1 MKFIKKYSD
10 KFSGDRKTLAVNF
23 ISLLAL
29 QGANYILP
37 FITYPYLFR
46 VVGSAKFGILAFAQ
60 ALSQYFILFTDYGFN
75 LSAPREISINR
86 DEPKKISEI
95 FSSIMLL
102 KLIMLSISMFAVTF
116 IVLFIS
122 KFRSNPLVYFF
133 SFGMVIGNLLFP
145 IWFFQGME
153 KMKYISFL
161 NILSK
166 TIFTCSIFL
175 FIKKEKDYLYVP
187 LINSLGYIVAGLI
200 SLRIV
205 FKEFGIRIIFPTA
218 KSIIFQIRNSFYF
231 FLSRLS
237 FSLYTVTNTFI
248 LGMFTTDEITG
259 YYAAADKIIKAVA
272 MLNQPIA
279 NALYPYMSRKKNI
292 PLFKKIFFFWTLLG
306 ISIAAFFILFGTQI
320 TSIVYGQ
327 GQIYIANLFKLYSLE
342 FCVVFPSIML
352 GLPLLAAL
360 GHAKYLNMSII
371 IGSLIHITGL
381 IVIIPFI
388 NAYLIVTLVIIT
400 ESFVFMIRIFGV
412 KKYGL
417 WKINPSANLS
427 NTI

>member
-1 MKFIKKYSD
+1 MNFIKNFSD
-10 KFSGDRKTLAVNF
+10 KFAGDRKNLAVNF

-46 VVGSAKFGILAFAQ
+46 ILGPAKFGILAFAQ

-86 DEPKKISEI
+86 DDPKKISDI
-95 FSSIMLL
+95 FSTIMLL
-102 KLIMLSISMFAVTF
+102 KIIMLTISMLIITLIIF
-116 IVLFIS
+116 FIS
-122 KFRSNPLVYFF
+122 KFRSNPLVYIF
-133 SFGMVIGNLLFP
+133 SFAMVIGNVLFP

-166 TIFTCSIFL
+166 TLFTCSIFL
-175 FIKKEKDYLYVP
+175 FIKTEDHYIFVP
-187 LINSLGYIVAGLI
+187 LINSLGYIVAGLL

-205 FKEFGIRIIFPTA
+205 FKEFKIRLTFPSI
-218 KSIIFQIRNSFYF
+218 KSILFQFKNSFYF

-237 FSLYTVTNTFI
+237 FSIYTITNTFI

-259 YYAAADKIIKAVA
+259 CYAAVDKVIKAVA

-279 NALYPYMSRKKNI
+279 NALYPYMSRKKNVAF
-292 PLFKKIFFFWTLLG
+292 FKKIFFMWTLLG
-306 ISIAAFFILFGTQI
+306 ISISAVFILFSSQI
-320 TSIVYGQ
+320 TSIIYGE
-327 GQIYIANLFKLYSLE
+327 GQVHITNLFRLYSLE
-342 FCVVFPSIML
+342 FCIVFPSIIL
-352 GLPLLAAL
+352 GLPLLAAM
-360 GHAKYLNMSII
+360 GHSKYLNMSII
-371 IGSLIHITGL
+371 IGSIIHIVGL
-381 IVIIPFI
+381 IAIIPFI

-400 ESFVFMIRIFGV
+400 ESIVFMIRIAGV

-417 WKINPSANLS
+417 WKINLKNAS
-427 NTI
+427 